1 MAKEIVFLPLRFD
14 TMTRSRLQHVDT
26 LNAESLP
33 YAAANAILHIYRSSA
48 CNTSRHAVSN
58 TSFKGYQTSLTQYM
72 PKKRASRGRSKGGK
86 GSSGTVSCSQCGALV
101 PRDKAK
107 KVTGRITL
115 VEPTLAKEL
124 RASGAYIPMS
134 TDVKFYCVSC
144 AVHRGIVKVRS
155 ESDRRTASKL
165 R

>member
-1 MAKEIVFLPLRFD
+1 
-14 TMTRSRLQHVDT
+14 
-26 LNAESLP
+26 
-33 YAAANAILHIYRSSA
+33 
-48 CNTSRHAVSN
+48 
-58 TSFKGYQTSLTQYM
+58 M
-72 PKKRASRGRSKGGK
+72 PKKRASRGRTKGGK
-86 GSSGTVSCSQCGALV
+86 GSSGTVHCSQCGAMV

-124 RASGAYIPMS
+124 KAQGAYIAPS

-155 ESDRRTASKL
+155 ESDRRTTGRL

>member
-1 MAKEIVFLPLRFD
+1 MTKRITRFKAYGTNFTD
-14 TMTRSRLQHVDT
+14 
-26 LNAESLP
+26 
-33 YAAANAILHIYRSSA
+33 
-48 CNTSRHAVSN
+48 
-58 TSFKGYQTSLTQYM
+58 YM

-86 GSSGTVSCSQCGALV
+86 GSSGAVHCSQCGALV

-124 RASGAYIPMS
+124 RAAGAYIPMS

-144 AVHRGIVKVRS
+144 AVHRGVVKVRS
-155 ESDRRTASKL
+155 ESDRRTAAKL

>member
-1 MAKEIVFLPLRFD
+1 M
-14 TMTRSRLQHVDT
+14 
-26 LNAESLP
+26 
-33 YAAANAILHIYRSSA
+33 
-48 CNTSRHAVSN
+48 
-58 TSFKGYQTSLTQYM
+58 
-72 PKKRASRGRSKGGK
+72 
-86 GSSGTVSCSQCGALV
+86 V

-124 RASGAYIPMS
+124 RSQGAYIAPS

-144 AVHRGIVKVRS
+144 AVHRGVVKVRS
-155 ESDRRTASKL
+155 ELERRMAGRL

>member
-1 MAKEIVFLPLRFD
+1 LLKIISISIALINVNINRIRRFK
-14 TMTRSRLQHVDT
+14 RRRYGICV
-26 LNAESLP
+26 
-33 YAAANAILHIYRSSA
+33 
-48 CNTSRHAVSN
+48 
-58 TSFKGYQTSLTQYM
+58 M
-72 PKKRASRGRSKGGK
+72 PKKRTSRGRTKGGK
-86 GSSGTVSCSQCGALV
+86 GSSGTVHCSQCGAMV

-124 RASGAYIPMS
+124 RAQGAYIAPS

-155 ESDRRTASKL
+155 ENERRRTGRL
-165 R
+165 G